1 MNIFCNILAN
11 LFHIMGILLIAEN
24 ILQFTK
30 SKNSNGLKILATII
44 VSIFSANPVLM
55 KHTGLDLISFLVC
68 IFIIMKICFVE
79 KNKTV
84 IVYIIGSSMVLEC
97 VEMFFSQ
104 IVETIV
110 EMLKL
115 NARNYSNLIA
125 SLLTLI
131 CIIVLSIIIKR
142 KYIYGI
148 KKIAVKYWIIMT
160 INIMAN
166 FCVLA
171 YITMKQVVHD
181 GKAVYIIIYL
191 LVSIGLIIQ
200 IVSTVALII
209 SRNIHRENEML
220 AKKYLEEQKNYY
232 EYLEQREVET
242 KKFRHDIRNHLYLL
256 DKVKKEGKNEE
267 FEKYLQDIIERVDRL
282 GTKVNVGNDIA
293 NAILDKYYAEAI
305 NKGINIQIQGH
316 FPINCS
322 ISAYHLCTIF
332 SNLLSNAI
340 EAAEKATIKKV
351 WVICRYT
358 ENEIIIEIGN
368 SYCDNNLNKKNL
380 KTKKPEKQYHGWGLK
395 NVEDS
400 VNACN
405 GLIDIEIEN
414 GCFVVSVTLKNNEV

>member
-1 MNIFCNILAN
+1 
-11 LFHIMGILLIAEN
+11 
-24 ILQFTK
+24 
-30 SKNSNGLKILATII
+30 
-44 VSIFSANPVLM
+44 
-55 KHTGLDLISFLVC
+55 
-68 IFIIMKICFVE
+68 
-79 KNKTV
+79 
-84 IVYIIGSSMVLEC
+84 
-97 VEMFFSQ
+97 
-104 IVETIV
+104 
-110 EMLKL
+110 
-115 NARNYSNLIA
+115 
-125 SLLTLI
+125 
-131 CIIVLSIIIKR
+131 
-142 KYIYGI
+142 
-148 KKIAVKYWIIMT
+148 
-160 INIMAN
+160 
-166 FCVLA
+166 
-171 YITMKQVVHD
+171 MKQVVHD

-322 ISAYHLCTIF
+322 VSAYHLCTIF

-380 KTKKPEKQYHGWGLK
+380 KTKKPEKQYHG
-395 NVEDS
+395 
-400 VNACN
+400 
-405 GLIDIEIEN
+405 
-414 GCFVVSVTLKNNEV
+414 